1 MPITTHPLNDTE
13 IRSSKAKDK
22 EYSLF
27 DGQGL
32 SIVIK
37 PNGSKLWRYR
47 YKHPISG
54 KRVLIGLGRYPS
66 VSLAQARRKRD
77 EGNTLLKTDDK
88 QSGLGTDPQ
97 TFWKEAQRSA
107 NEGYQSTFEQITKQW
122 FEVKRTKVSDAHAT
136 DIFRSLENDVFPT
149 IGKVPIHE
157 LTARV
162 FIEALRPVEKRGTLE
177 SVKRLCQ
184 RINEIMIYAANTGL
198 IALNPAS
205 GIKDAFKQPS
215 KNNLPSIEPSEL
227 PNFLYRLAHTNI
239 TSITRTLIEW
249 QLHTMTRPSEAAGA
263 KWAEIDFDNAIWV
276 IPAERMKK
284 QREHQVPLSKQAL
297 NLLYFLK
304 DVSGHT
310 EFLFPG
316 LRNRSQPVNSQTAN
330 AAIKRMGYHGTM
342 VAHSMRSIASTT
354 LNEEGFHPDVIEA
367 ALAHLDNNEVRRAY
381 NRAQYL
387 EQRKV
392 MMQ

>member
-1 MPITTHPLNDTE
+1 M
-13 IRSSKAKDK
+13 
-22 EYSLF
+22 
-27 DGQGL
+27 
-32 SIVIK
+32 
-37 PNGSKLWRYR
+37 
-47 YKHPISG
+47 
-54 KRVLIGLGRYPS
+54 
-66 VSLAQARRKRD
+66 
-77 EGNTLLKTDDK
+77 
-88 QSGLGTDPQ
+88 
-97 TFWKEAQRSA
+97 
-107 NEGYQSTFEQITKQW
+107 ST
-122 FEVKRTKVSDAHAT
+122 
-136 DIFRSLENDVFPT
+136 
-149 IGKVPIHE
+149 
-157 LTARV
+157 
-162 FIEALRPVEKRGTLE
+162 
-177 SVKRLCQ
+177 
-184 RINEIMIYAANTGL
+184 
-198 IALNPAS
+198 
-205 GIKDAFKQPS
+205 S

-239 TSITRTLIEW
+239 TSVTRTLIEW

-263 KWAEIDFDNAIWV
+263 KWAEIDFHNAIWV

-297 NLLYFLK
+297 SLLYFLK

-354 LNEEGFHPDVIEA
+354 LNEAGFQPDIIEA

-392 MMQ
+392 MMQWWSDYIGQAKQNNT